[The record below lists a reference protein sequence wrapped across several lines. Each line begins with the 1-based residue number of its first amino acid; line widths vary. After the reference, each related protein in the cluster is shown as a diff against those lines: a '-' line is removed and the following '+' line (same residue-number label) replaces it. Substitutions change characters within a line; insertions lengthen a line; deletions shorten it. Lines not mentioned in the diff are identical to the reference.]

1 MTEQEI
7 RAMRIVG
14 KCMAEVGFCDKCEIG
29 EAEAEVCEKL
39 RVDFF
44 HMIKDAFALRDAL
57 LTDLNLACGGKF
69 VDVCCIC
76 GHYTPENPGE
86 KCELKGLD
94 CRWEWRGLQHG

>member
-7 RAMRIVG
+7 LDVVERCNTG
-14 KCMAEVGFCDKCEIG
+14 ELFCNECAYGDKLNADCIE
-29 EAEAEVCEKL
+29 L
-39 RVDFF
+39 RDR
-44 HMIKDAFALRDAL
+44 AFAIAKEAIAQRDAL

>member
-1 MTEQEI
+1 MTEQET
-7 RAMRIVG
+7 RAMRIME
-14 KCMAEVGFCDKCEIG
+14 KCVSDAEFCDECELG
-29 EAEAEVCEKL
+29 EAEYEICVKMHK
-39 RVDFF
+39 DFF
-44 HMIKDAFALRDAL
+44 VAVKETIAQRDAL

-76 GHYTPENPGE
+76 GHYTLENPGE

>member
-1 MTEQEI
+1 MTEQET

-14 KCMAEVGFCDKCEIG
+14 KCMAEAGFCDKCEIS
-29 EAEAEVCEKL
+29 EAGLDVCEKL

-44 HMIKDAFALRDAL
+44 RMVKEAFAQRDAL

>member
-1 MTEQEI
+1 MTEQKTLD
-7 RAMRIVG
+7 IVER
-14 KCMAEVGFCDKCEIG
+14 CITAELFCDKCEFGDGPQDDCI
-29 EAEAEVCEKL
+29 KL
-39 RVDFF
+39 REQAIAIV
-44 HMIKDAFALRDAL
+44 KDAFTQRDAL
-57 LTDLNLACGGKF
+57 LVDLNLACGGKF